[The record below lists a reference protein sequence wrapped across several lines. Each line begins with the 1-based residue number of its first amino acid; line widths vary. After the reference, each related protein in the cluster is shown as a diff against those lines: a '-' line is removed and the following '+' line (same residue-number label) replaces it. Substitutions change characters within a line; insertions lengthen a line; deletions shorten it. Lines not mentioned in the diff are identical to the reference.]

1 MFDLKLYLNSKREL
15 IDKKL
20 SSYVEGDNLLKSA
33 MRYSLMAGG
42 KRLRPVLCF
51 AGTEVV
57 GGKAENCLEIAS
69 ALEMIHTYSLIHD
82 DLPEMDNDELRRGK
96 KTCHIEFDHGT
107 ALLAGDGLLTLA
119 FEVLSNAG
127 NINEKNALKWIKI
140 ISLISKAAGFNGM
153 IEGQILDVEGEGKD
167 LSFSE
172 LEKIHRLKTGDMI
185 KASVLSGAVMGDA
198 TEEEIKKLTLY
209 AEKTGLA
216 FQVTD
221 DILNVEGDPIIMG
234 KAVGTDAE
242 LNKATYPAIM
252 GLEKSKQFAEE
263 LIGEALSSI
272 EYFDEKAAPLRAIA
286 EYILVRKR

>member
-286 EYILVRKR
+286 DYILVRKR